1 MKVIIRSDSVEVEG
15 YVNAVERNS
24 KVLYDRNIGK
34 FIERISAGAFRRAL
48 EKNDDVLVLLNHDPE
63 KVLGSQ
69 KQGNLELEEDSIGLR
84 ARTVITDPETIEDAR
99 KGNLVGWSFG
109 FMDVPDGVERAME
122 GDIPLRKVN
131 DMDLLEVSILNREK
145 IPAYDGTLIITRDEG
160 DKEYHS
166 EAYIYDSVE
175 IINERTEP
183 EQEETSE
190 AIDYSKYE
198 NMISEMK
205 GE

>member
-15 YVNAVERNS
+15 YVNAVERDS
-24 KVLYDRNIGK
+24 KVLYDRQMGK

-48 EKNDDVLVLLNHDPE
+48 EKNNNVLVLLNHNPE
-63 KVLGSQ
+63 RVLGSQ
-69 KQGNLELEEDSIGLR
+69 QQGNLELEEDAIGLR
-84 ARTVITDPETIEDAR
+84 ARAVISDPETINDAR
-99 KGNLVGWSFG
+99 NGNLVGWSFG
-109 FMDVPDGVERAME
+109 FNDVPDGVERTMV

-131 DMDLLEVSILNREK
+131 DMDLLEVSILNRSK
-145 IPAYDGTLIITRDEG
+145 IPAYDGTLIITRDTEG
-160 DKEYHS
+160 DTYHS
-166 EAYIYDSVE
+166 EAYIYDEVE
-175 IINERTEP
+175 YIREEP
-183 EQEETSE
+183 KQEESSE

>member
-15 YVNAVERNS
+15 YVNAVERDS
-24 KVLYDRNIGK
+24 KVLYDRQMGK

-48 EKNDDVLVLLNHDPE
+48 EKNNNVLVLLNHNPE
-63 KVLGSQ
+63 RVLGSQ
-69 KQGNLELEEDSIGLR
+69 QQGNLELEEDAIGLR
-84 ARTVITDPETIEDAR
+84 ARAVISDPETINDAR
-99 KGNLVGWSFG
+99 NGNLVGWSFG
-109 FMDVPDGVERAME
+109 FNDVPDGVERGME

-131 DMDLLEVSILNREK
+131 DMDLLEVSILNRSK
-145 IPAYDGTLIITRDEG
+145 IPAYDGTLIITRDTEG
-160 DKEYHS
+160 DTYHS
-166 EAYIYDSVE
+166 EAYIYDEVE
-175 IINERTEP
+175 YVREEP
-183 EQEETSE
+183 KQEESSE

>member
-15 YVNAVERNS
+15 YVNAVERDS
-24 KVLYDRNIGK
+24 KVLYDRQMGK

-48 EKNDDVLVLLNHDPE
+48 EKNNNVLVLLNHDR
-63 KVLGSQ
+63 VLGSQ
-69 KQGNLELEEDSIGLR
+69 QQGNLELEEDAIGLR
-84 ARTVITDPETIEDAR
+84 ARAVISDPETINDAR
-99 KGNLVGWSFG
+99 NGNLVGWSFG
-109 FMDVPDGVERAME
+109 FNDVPDGVERTME

-131 DMDLLEVSILNREK
+131 DMDLLEVSILNRSK
-145 IPAYDGTLIITRDEG
+145 IPAYDGTLIITRDTEG
-160 DKEYHS
+160 DTYHS
-166 EAYIYDSVE
+166 EAYIYDEVE
-175 IINERTEP
+175 YVREEP
-183 EQEETSE
+183 KQEESSE

>member
-15 YVNAVERNS
+15 YVNAVERDS
-24 KVLYDRNIGK
+24 KVLYDRQMGK

-48 EKNDDVLVLLNHDPE
+48 EKNNNVLVLLNHNPE
-63 KVLGSQ
+63 RVLGSQ
-69 KQGNLELEEDSIGLR
+69 QQGNLELEEDAIGLR
-84 ARTVITDPETIEDAR
+84 ARAVISDPETINDAR
-99 KGNLVGWSFG
+99 NGNLVGWSFG
-109 FMDVPDGVERAME
+109 FNDVPDGVERAME

-131 DMDLLEVSILNREK
+131 DMDLLEVSILNRSK
-145 IPAYDGTLIITRDEG
+145 IPAYDGTLIITRDTEG
-160 DKEYHS
+160 DTYHS
-166 EAYIYDSVE
+166 EAYIYDEVE
-175 IINERTEP
+175 YVREEP
-183 EQEETSE
+183 KQEESSE